1 MIAVPPVAH
10 KTVPAT
16 LKQVSRTGICRQHG
30 IPHEGSHALWYWM
43 LLGLVLLAGEM
54 LLPGGLFALFFGLAA
69 LVIGVLVG
77 VGVKAPNW
85 LQWLLFSIL
94 SIVSLLLFR
103 GSMLARLKIGQQTTP
118 QMDTLVGEIV
128 TLRDDLPPGAVG
140 KAELRGTVWTVQMAP
155 WKPWAVGSAAACN
168 GSTG

>member
-1 MIAVPPVAH
+1 M
-10 KTVPAT
+10 
-16 LKQVSRTGICRQHG
+16 LW
-30 IPHEGSHALWYWM
+30 WYWM

-94 SIVSLLLFR
+94 SIISLLFFR

-118 QMDTLVGEIV
+118 QIDTLVGEIV

-140 KAELRGTVWTVQMAP
+140 KAELRGTVWTVQNG
-155 WKPWAVGSAAACN
+155 AVEALGRGQRCRVQRVDGLTLWIGATEQQGGA
-168 GSTG
+168 T

>member
-1 MIAVPPVAH
+1 M
-10 KTVPAT
+10 
-16 LKQVSRTGICRQHG
+16 LW
-30 IPHEGSHALWYWM
+30 WYWM

-103 GSMLARLKIGQQTTP
+103 GSMLARLK
-118 QMDTLVGEIV
+118 
-128 TLRDDLPPGAVG
+128 
-140 KAELRGTVWTVQMAP
+140 MAKRLLHR
-155 WKPWAVGSAAACN
+155 WILS
-168 GSTG
+168 